1 MIPDH
6 SKNVIEVKDVSFA
19 YGENL
24 VLKDINLNIH
34 KGDYIGVVGPNGGG
48 KTTLIKLILNLLE
61 VKKGYINVD
70 CKNLAYVGQ
79 KASNIDSKFPITVGE
94 VVNLGTDKHLAQKAM
109 GDVGITDLKT
119 RMIGTL
125 SGGQLQKVFIAL
137 ALAQKP
143 EILFLDEPTSGIDQA
158 SQNDFYK
165 LLKKLNQEMGI
176 TLVIISHD
184 VDVIT
189 KEATEIAAI
198 NQSLV
203 FYGNANEFVK
213 EEHGIKFIAAHHH
226 EEHHSTEIS
235 HTHHD

>member
-6 SKNVIEVKDVSFA
+6 SKNIIEVRDLSFY

-34 KGDYIGVVGPNGGG
+34 KGDYIGIVGPNGGG

-61 VKKGYINVD
+61 VKTGHINVYSND
-70 CKNLAYVGQ
+70 ISYVGQ
-79 KASNIDSKFPITVGE
+79 KASNIDQKFPIKVSG
-94 VVNLGTDKHLAQKAM
+94 VVSLGTDKKSAARAM
-109 GDVGITDLKT
+109 DDVGITELKDK
-119 RMIGTL
+119 MIGAL
-125 SGGQLQKVFIAL
+125 SGGQLQKVFIAR

-143 EILFLDEPTSGIDQA
+143 EILFLDEPTSGIDQS
-158 SQNDFYK
+158 SQKDFYN

-184 VDVIT
+184 VDIIT

-203 FYGNANEFVK
+203 FYGKASEFVK
-213 EEHGIKFIAAHHH
+213 EEHGIKFIDYHENGEHDHHNH
-226 EEHHSTEIS
+226 NN
-235 HTHHD
+235 D

>member
-1 MIPDH
+1 MNVNNMVPDH
-6 SKNVIEVKDVSFA
+6 SKNVIEIKDVSFS
-19 YGENL
+19 YGAGL

-34 KGDYIGVVGPNGGG
+34 KGDYIGIVGPNGGG
-48 KTTLIKLILNLLE
+48 KTTLIKLILSLLNL
-61 VKKGYINVD
+61 KTGYIHVD

-79 KASNIDSKFPITVGE
+79 KASNIDQKFPITVGE
-94 VVNLGTDKHLAQKAM
+94 VVNLGTDRESALKAM
-109 GDVGITDLKT
+109 ADVEITDLKNK
-119 RMIGTL
+119 MVGEL

-158 SQNDFYK
+158 SQKDFYK

-198 NQSLV
+198 NQGLV
-203 FYGNANEFVK
+203 FYGNASEFIK
-213 EEHGIKFIAAHHH
+213 EKHGVKFIHHFP
-226 EEHHSTEIS
+226 E
-235 HTHHD
+235 

>member
-1 MIPDH
+1 MVPDH
-6 SKNVIEVKDVSFA
+6 SKNVIEIKDVSFS
-19 YGENL
+19 YGGGL

-34 KGDYIGVVGPNGGG
+34 KGDYIGIVGPNGGG
-48 KTTLIKLILNLLE
+48 KTTLIKLILNLLNL
-61 VKKGYINVD
+61 KTGYIHVD

-79 KASNIDSKFPITVGE
+79 KASNIDQKFPITVGE
-94 VVNLGTDKHLAQKAM
+94 VVNMGTDRESSLKAM
-109 GDVGITDLKT
+109 ADVEITDLKNK
-119 RMIGTL
+119 MVGEL

-158 SQNDFYK
+158 SQKDFYK
-165 LLKKLNQEMGI
+165 LLKKLNQDMGI
-176 TLVIISHD
+176 TLVLISHD

-203 FYGNANEFVK
+203 FYGKADEFIK
-213 EEHGIKFIAAHHH
+213 EEHGIRFIHN
-226 EEHHSTEIS
+226 
-235 HTHHD
+235 D

>member
-1 MIPDH
+1 MTPDH
-6 SKNVIEVKDVSFA
+6 TKNIVEIRDVSFS

-24 VLKDINLNIH
+24 VLKNINFNIH
-34 KGDYIGVVGPNGGG
+34 KGDYIGIVGPNGGG

-61 VKKGYINVD
+61 LKTGYIHVD
-70 CKNLAYVGQ
+70 CQTVSYVGQ
-79 KASNIDSKFPITVGE
+79 KASNIDTKFPITVGE
-94 VVNLGTDKHLAQKAM
+94 VVNLGTDKHLAASAM
-109 GDVGITDLKT
+109 TEVGITDLKN
-119 RMIGTL
+119 RLVGTL

-158 SQNDFYK
+158 SQKDFYK

-189 KEATEIAAI
+189 QEATEIAAI

-203 FYGNANEFVK
+203 FYGKASEFVK
-213 EEHGIKFIAAHHH
+213 EEHGIKFI
-226 EEHHSTEIS
+226 
-235 HTHHD
+235 HHD

>member
-6 SKNVIEVKDVSFA
+6 SQNIIEVKDVSFS
-19 YGENL
+19 YGNHSDGENL

-34 KGDYIGVVGPNGGG
+34 KGDYIGIVGPNGGG

-61 VKKGYINVD
+61 TKNGSIHIDSKK
-70 CKNLAYVGQ
+70 LAYVGQ

-94 VVNLGTDKHLAQKAM
+94 VVNLGTDKTSAVKAM
-109 GDVGITDLKT
+109 EDVGITDLKNK
-119 RMIGTL
+119 MVGAL

-158 SQNDFYK
+158 SQEDFYK
-165 LLKKLNQEMGI
+165 LLKKLNQKMGI
-176 TLVIISHD
+176 TLVLISHD

-198 NQSLV
+198 NQSV
-203 FYGNANEFVK
+203 IFYGKASEFVK
-213 EEHGIKFIAAHHH
+213 EEHGIKFI
-226 EEHHSTEIS
+226 
-235 HTHHD
+235 HHD

>member
-6 SKNVIEVKDVSFA
+6 SQNIIEVKNVSFS

-34 KGDYIGVVGPNGGG
+34 KGDYIGIVGPNGGG
-48 KTTLIKLILNLLE
+48 KTTLIKLILNLLSVNKGSIT
-61 VKKGYINVD
+61 VKSEK
-70 CKNLAYVGQ
+70 LAYVDQ
-79 KASNIDSKFPITVGE
+79 KMGNVDTKFPITVDE
-94 VVNLGTDKHLAQKAM
+94 VVNLGTDKHLAKKAM
-109 GDVGITDLKT
+109 EDVGITDLKD
-119 RMIGTL
+119 RLIGAL

-137 ALAQKP
+137 ALAQEP
-143 EILFLDEPTSGIDQA
+143 EILFLDEPTSGIDQV
-158 SQNDFYK
+158 SQEEFYK
-165 LLKKLNQEMGI
+165 LLKKLNQELNI

-203 FYGNANEFVK
+203 FYGKANEFVK
-213 EEHGIKFIAAHHH
+213 EEHGIKFI
-226 EEHHSTEIS
+226 
-235 HTHHD
+235 HHD

>member
-1 MIPDH
+1 MTPDH
-6 SKNVIEVKDVSFA
+6 TKNVIEVKDVSFS
-19 YGENL
+19 YGAGL

-34 KGDYIGVVGPNGGG
+34 KGDYIGIVGPNGGG

-61 VKKGYINVD
+61 LKTGYIHVNSLNVS
-70 CKNLAYVGQ
+70 YVGQ

-94 VVNLGTDKHLAQKAM
+94 VVNLGTDMASAIKAM
-109 GDVGITDLKT
+109 EDVGITDLKNK
-119 RMIGTL
+119 MIGAL

-158 SQNDFYK
+158 SQEDFYK
-165 LLKKLNQEMGI
+165 LLKKLNQDMGI

-184 VDVIT
+184 VDIIT

-198 NQSLV
+198 NQSV
-203 FYGNANEFVK
+203 IFYGKASEFVK
-213 EEHGIKFIAAHHH
+213 EEHGVKFIHHFP
-226 EEHHSTEIS
+226 E
-235 HTHHD
+235 

>member
-1 MIPDH
+1 MTPDH
-6 SKNVIEVKDVSFA
+6 SQNIIEVKDVSFS
-19 YGENL
+19 YGNHSDGENL

-34 KGDYIGVVGPNGGG
+34 KGDYIGIVGPNGGG
-48 KTTLIKLILNLLE
+48 KTTLIKLILNLLSA
-61 VKKGYINVD
+61 KKGTIIV
-70 CKNLAYVGQ
+70 KSEKLAYVDQ
-79 KASNIDSKFPITVGE
+79 KMGNIDTKFPITVGE
-94 VVNLGTDKHLAQKAM
+94 VVNLGTDKHLAKRAM
-109 GDVGITDLKT
+109 EDVGIIDLKD
-119 RMIGTL
+119 RLIGAL

-137 ALAQKP
+137 ALAQEP

-158 SQNDFYK
+158 SQGEFYK
-165 LLKKLNQEMGI
+165 LLKKLNQELNI

-213 EEHGIKFIAAHHH
+213 EEHGIKFI
-226 EEHHSTEIS
+226 
-235 HTHHD
+235 HHD

>member
-6 SKNVIEVKDVSFA
+6 SKNIVEVKDLSFF
-19 YGENL
+19 YENNL
-24 VLKDINLNIH
+24 VLKNINLNIH
-34 KGDYIGVVGPNGGG
+34 KGDYIGIIGPNGGG

-61 VKKGYINVD
+61 VKTGYIHVD
-70 CKNLAYVGQ
+70 CKNVSYVGQ
-79 KASNIDSKFPITVGE
+79 HASSIDQKFPITVSE
-94 VVNLGTDKHLAQKAM
+94 VVSLGTDKDSALNSM
-109 GDVGITDLKT
+109 DEVGIKELKN
-119 RMIGTL
+119 RMIGEL
-125 SGGQLQKVFIAL
+125 SGGQLQKVFIAR

-158 SQNDFYK
+158 SQKEFYK

-184 VDVIT
+184 VDIIS

-203 FYGNANEFVK
+203 FYGKASEFIK
-213 EEHGIKFIAAHHH
+213 EEHGIKFI
-226 EEHHSTEIS
+226 
-235 HTHHD
+235 HHD